1 MKSIFK
7 WFGRRFTKW
16 YKPNEVMTIRL
27 KSLATVEPKNIPCEE
42 VFAVLDEFAEAVQRG
57 ENVLIFMPLV
67 RQHLDMCPA
76 CSDEYETL
84 LKMLQ
89 PHLE

>member
-1 MKSIFK
+1 MKSIFE

-16 YKPNEVMTIRL
+16 YQPDESMAIRL
-27 KSLATVEPKNIPCEE
+27 KSLTTDEPKAVSCEE
-42 VFAVLDEFAEAVQRG
+42 VFEVLDQFAEAVQRG

-67 RQHLDMCPA
+67 RQHLEVCPA
-76 CSDEYETL
+76 CREEYETL

-89 PHLE
+89 PNS